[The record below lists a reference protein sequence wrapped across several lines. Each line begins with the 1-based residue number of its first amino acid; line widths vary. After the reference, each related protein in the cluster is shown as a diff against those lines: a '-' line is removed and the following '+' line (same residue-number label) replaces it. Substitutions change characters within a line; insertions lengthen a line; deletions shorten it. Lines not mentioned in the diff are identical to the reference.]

1 MNNITYA
8 VSVDV
13 NNPIIPYNVYVA
25 SVLDSNV
32 RYLEIT
38 LYQNGNAIAL
48 SNEATATASL
58 VTDNVLIDDSVE
70 CTISNNIITVPLE
83 DLQRHGNLDVQVTV
97 TEDTQVLAI
106 PFPIQVKVT
115 PNIAEGAQVDEN
127 SMGSY
132 AEVVQEIAEAR
143 GTYDSLDEKLRRLAA
158 EVAAEVA
165 ALSGEASGS
174 SVFITPEM
182 FGAQGA
188 TEIDKAIRTD
198 LERLEKIARLTA
210 NNGDT
215 TALFTE
221 IAADIGDGKI
231 VTPQS
236 FDGENPDYAAA
247 LEYDLTQKKAAFDA
261 AAAHDTELIQAAI
274 NTAVAGN
281 IPFRATQGKV
291 YAVNN
296 TININI
302 SNPEY
307 KIGVFDFNGACLK
320 AAYGCTLDRLL
331 YYYTNDY
338 PAGGARSWYQHA
350 KVTVKSLIIDG
361 NGENAHTGMF
371 IGRSY
376 GAVFEKINV
385 YNTRRG
391 IYMQYSTESII
402 RDCFMR
408 RDENLDVRDQLDIDP
423 LTGQN
428 SLKHAATYKTE
439 SREEILDGDL
449 IDPVKTLCVGIE
461 YYGSDAFIEDCVTV
475 NYVIGIRVE
484 GSDNKITGC
493 HPWNVTSSQ
502 IYSSVCFFTAGN
514 NYFSNCT
521 CDRFRIGVYLH
532 YLSTNIFVNT
542 LFTNKD
548 ASDLT
553 DCESYCWFFNE
564 RYAKKAAGAS
574 VKALNTKINGN
585 LRDTQHRYLN
595 WCNSDYAYFIDDMN
609 TTEGYAI
616 GGYVPSINEGDKAR
630 YRKIEQITG
639 ANARVIAA
647 LDGCAEAADTENANN
662 SGVSSVGILRAN
674 ANSIVSFA
682 DNGVLKHSIKGK
694 TVGKMSRI
702 IMGMGGTYIRGHKYY
717 ISFQYKSAPTRYKI
731 GDTIQTE
738 TVDGQT
744 VYKALPVK
752 FRVYNGKESFI
763 TLESDN
769 TEHHFT
775 HIFEADDY
783 GDDLTNTSV
792 VIGICDTT
800 FEPVDDE
807 GESLSSSVLTDYLT
821 ISNVCVWDISNVARY
836 LFESDEAFKNR
847 VYELFFP
854 LSNNVRDYTPKN
866 VTAESSEN
874 IAFVSLRYPLNF
886 STYNGEDVYTVRYD
900 GHGRAVF
907 KYTAVD
913 QLSDVSGVAASA
925 VIPVTDRKLC
935 FDAILASD
943 YVPQAPANENDTVR
957 NTFALLYA
965 DAPAGYKDA
974 QAEWVYD
981 RTHSTVAVTVPRE
994 AGTMTLK
1001 VLKCPITVTL
1011 SSFRLSDELKCDQ
1024 LILDSGKIQPVYNGG
1039 EIYAVLKGSAGTQ
1052 GFARALPTV
1061 LINTTPNLVFN
1072 AETATD
1078 IMLSGKVDKVD
1089 GKGLSTNDYTT
1100 AEKNK
1105 LGGIEAQANKTV
1117 VDSSLS
1123 GSSTNPVQN
1132 KIVKAALDGKYEK
1145 PSGGIP
1151 KTDLA
1156 SAVQT
1161 SLGKADTALQSYT
1174 EQYTGTITGITMNGA
1189 SKGTSGVVNL
1199 GTVIT
1204 SHQDISG
1211 KLNIAQGVAN
1221 SGKFLVVGSDGNVTL
1236 TTLSAWQGGN
1246 Y

>member
-1 MNNITYA
+1 M
-8 VSVDV
+8 SV
-13 NNPIIPYNVYVA
+13 I
-25 SVLDSNV
+25 
-32 RYLEIT
+32 RFK
-38 LYQNGNAIAL
+38 
-48 SNEATATASL
+48 
-58 VTDNVLIDDSVE
+58 VT
-70 CTISNNIITVPLE
+70 NNIIERTDGFNPAQPERNYSQIGMEFVSGYGWDNCEIVTASFFESADQIVRSEPANLTNG
-83 DLQRHGNLDVQVTV
+83 QAVFTIPSQFTQQNHGRVFISVQGTY
-97 TEDTQVLAI
+97 TEDGTDKTIASNIAFVDVARGIL
-106 PFPIQVKVT
+106 
-115 PNIAEGAQVDEN
+115 IAEGSNQTLYERLLAVLNAGLAGKADKSDFLQ
-127 SMGSY
+127 
-132 AEVVQEIAEAR
+132 
-143 GTYDSLDEKLRRLAA
+143 LAA
-158 EVAAEVA
+158 AVA
-165 ALSGEASGS
+165 ALSGEVSGS

-215 TALFTE
+215 TALF
-221 IAADIGDGKI
+221 ADIAKDICDGKI

-236 FDGENPDYAAA
+236 FDAENPDYAAA
-247 LEYDLTQKKAAFDA
+247 LEYDLAQKKAAFDA

-296 TININI
+296 TISINI

-408 RDENLDVRDQLDIDP
+408 RDEDFDVRDQLDIDP

-502 IYSSVCFFTAGN
+502 IYSSVCFLTAGD

-630 YRKIEQITG
+630 YCKIEQITG

-647 LDGCAEAADTENANN
+647 LDGCAEAADTENANYDPEAADTENANN

-674 ANSIVSFA
+674 ANSIVSVA

-731 GDTIQTE
+731 GDTTQTE

-744 VYKALPVK
+744 VYKDGQPVYKALPVK

-763 TLESDN
+763 TLKSDD
-769 TEHHFT
+769 TTHHFT

-807 GESLSSSVLTDYLT
+807 DKSLSSSALTKYLT

-874 IAFVSLRYPLNF
+874 IAFASLRYPLNF

-1024 LILDSGKIQPVYNGG
+1024 PILDSGKIQPVYNGG

-1052 GFARALPTV
+1052 GFAQALPTV
-1061 LINTTPNLVFN
+1061 LINTTPNFVFN
-1072 AETATD
+1072 ANT
-1078 IMLSGKVDKVD
+1078 
-1089 GKGLSTNDYTT
+1089 YTK
-1100 AEKNK
+1100 AE
-1105 LGGIEAQANKTV
+1105 
-1117 VDSSLS
+1117 VDSAIQTAIGGVEN
-1123 GSSTNPVQN
+1123 GS
-1132 KIVKAALDGKYEK
+1132 Y
-1145 PSGGIP
+1145 
-1151 KTDLA
+1151 
-1156 SAVQT
+1156 
-1161 SLGKADTALQSYT
+1161 
-1174 EQYTGTITGITMNGA
+1174 
-1189 SKGTSGVVNL
+1189 
-1199 GTVIT
+1199 
-1204 SHQDISG
+1204 
-1211 KLNIAQGVAN
+1211 
-1221 SGKFLVVGSDGNVTL
+1221 
-1236 TTLSAWQGGN
+1236 
-1246 Y
+1246 